1 VKALGDIIGKK
12 HMHDDAFLSVPPM
25 QLAQTAALREK
36 IGWICHLVRAFAFL
50 WASWELILTLW
61 VWLHRSER
69 LAKAEA
75 WTGVDPASVSDAGYW
90 SAAAVEVA
98 GWGFVAAVALAIWR
112 LMGGY
117 LQGEIFT
124 VGAAGR
130 LRSVALTGFATAT
143 AAVIINAVS
152 LALLSPAI
160 LAKAP
165 LHIWFGPINLLYF
178 LMCGFLLALSAI
190 FKTAAEIADEYAQF
204 V

>member
-1 VKALGDIIGKK
+1 
-12 HMHDDAFLSVPPM
+12 MHDDAFLSAPPM

-36 IGWICHLVRAFAFL
+36 IGWICHLVRACAFL
-50 WASWELILTLW
+50 WASWELFSILW
-61 VWLHRSER
+61 VRLHRSEL
-69 LAKAEA
+69 LARAEA

-90 SAAAVEVA
+90 SAAAVVVA
-98 GWGFVAAVALAIWR
+98 GWGFVAALALAVWR

-124 VGAAGR
+124 VEAAGR

-143 AAVIINAVS
+143 AAVVIKAVS
-152 LALLSPAI
+152 LALMSPAI

-165 LHIWFGPINLLYF
+165 LHIWLGPIDLLHF
-178 LMCGFLLALSAI
+178 LMCGFLLALAAI
-190 FKTAAEIADEYAQF
+190 FKTTAEIADEYAQF